1 MTDTSTV
8 ITSPLTLLQ
17 ASLKEDEGK
26 PKTDEMSMDL
36 HSINNA
42 LSAVI
47 NFILTDAFNLTEE
60 ENMWV
65 SYHLNTILE
74 PVSVLRPR
82 VLLAAVKRELDNKEY
97 SDKLFRRD
105 WASAGYIDPEAD
117 VRYAPLEDWV
127 EALSEIVL
135 VSYPDL
141 RPLLRSSII
150 GSIHGVMT
158 ELGVSEDLT
167 VSRGSVYLPTAI
179 RHLVG
184 LA

>member
-1 MTDTSTV
+1 MTDISTP
-8 ITSPLTLLQ
+8 SPLVLLQ
-17 ASLKEDEGK
+17 ASLEKDRTIRNTTAINED
-26 PKTDEMSMDL
+26 L
-36 HSINNA
+36 RSINSS

-47 NFILTDAFNLTEE
+47 NFILTDAFNLTAE

-82 VLLAAVKRELDNKEY
+82 VLLAAVKRELENKEY
-97 SDKLFRRD
+97 SDKLFTRN
-105 WASAGYIDPEAD
+105 WADAGYIDPETD
-117 VRYAPLEDWV
+117 IRYAPLEDWV
-127 EALSEIVL
+127 EALSEIIL

-141 RPLLRSSII
+141 RPILRSSII

-158 ELGVSEDLT
+158 ELGVSDDVRT
-167 VSRGSVYLPTAI
+167 SRGSVYLPTAI